1 MPSPP
6 AVPLISMSTPSRSE
20 PLGPADTAARG
31 DWVRARLQY
40 ALEHDGLSVVY
51 QPEIDVRDGRVTAV
65 EALARWH
72 DDELGPVSP
81 QEFIA
86 VAEGCQLI
94 IPLGRMMFSR
104 VLADLPALTERWPQ
118 IRVAVNFSLREL
130 AEPDFQE
137 WLHKRLS
144 GTAARWRQHLEL
156 EVTETLFQQVTP
168 ALQLAMQSLRQMG
181 LTLAI
186 DDFGT
191 GHSSLARLHTLPFDK
206 IKLDRSFVQALDN
219 PMVQAII
226 GAMAGLAVMFSRSLV
241 VEGVETQ
248 QQLEHLARLGC
259 RTVQGYLLSAP
270 APLEQLLAR
279 ATSQQP

>member
-1 MPSPP
+1 
-6 AVPLISMSTPSRSE
+6 MSTPRRLE
-20 PLGPADTAARG
+20 PPGPSDHALARRER
-31 DWVRARLQY
+31 VRARLQY
-40 ALEHDGLSVVY
+40 ALDHDGLSVVY

-72 DDELGPVSP
+72 DSELGAVSP

-118 IRVAVNFSLREL
+118 IRVAINFSLREL
-130 AEPDFQE
+130 AEPDFQD

-144 GTAARWRQHLEL
+144 GTSARWCEHLEL

-168 ALQLAMQSLRQMG
+168 ALQQAMQSLRQMG

-206 IKLDRSFVQALDN
+206 IKLYRLFVLEMQA
-219 PMVQAII
+219 PMVRTII
-226 GAMAGLAVMFSRSLV
+226 RGMAQLAKEFERTLV
-241 VEGVETQ
+241 VEGVETAEQ
-248 QQLEHLARLGC
+248 QAQLLELGC
-259 RTVQGYLLSAP
+259 PIQQGYLMQP
-270 APLEQLLAR
+270 PLPLAELLAR
-279 ATSQQP
+279 PLR